1 MGERKIRQLKL
12 LISIILFF
20 LFLLSALPSFGV
32 SPQELY
38 QGGIGAFTEGFY
50 PVAEARFREF
60 LRLYPRHSQ
69 AQGVRYLL
77 GKALYEQK
85 KFSDTK
91 KEFLEL
97 VDLQKNSLANDAVYF
112 LLGLSCEKLND
123 VLNAQDNFLAVV
135 TRYPQSP
142 WYAPSLF
149 FLGKISF
156 REGRFSKAE
165 MYLKKALQVRTISS
179 SLSTNSKFWL
189 GLAFYEQKKLKETEN
204 LLQELLD
211 NNLQEDL
218 VQETLYWLGTT
229 YVKLKQYKKGVIIF
243 RTLLNQFPQSSLSSY
258 ALYGEALCL
267 YQSGRKEE
275 ALQMLVTLTKSFP
288 PASVLP
294 EIMIFMGKL
303 TIDLD
308 RYHEAKIVFKDFLGR
323 FPRDNRRGDIL
334 FNLGWSYLRQ
344 GDLPHVKEIAYEII
358 KFYPDDRKKALAQ
371 YILAELSTYDGNC
384 KEAMPYWF
392 NLLNIVEY
400 RQDALFKIALCS
412 FLEKKCKESLVNIDL
427 LQFEYPH
434 FYNIHEALWIQGES
448 FREIGNISE
457 ANKSFRTIIK
467 EHKKA
472 LWYPWSIFRLIT
484 ILLDENMQEAENFFD
499 ILRKR
504 YPSHEL
510 LYEAALKLG
519 IKKLESAEYESAL
532 NYLDIASH
540 SPDMRLVNDA
550 ACCQGET
557 YLSLREY
564 QKALI
569 AYQKVVAQNPLLEG
583 TLVAVSFLEIGNIN
597 YLMNDQQKAKEAY
610 KKAIEFSPDKF
621 FKTRVKKFLKEL
633 ERGGT

>member
-1 MGERKIRQLKL
+1 MGKRRLRQLKL
-12 LISIILFF
+12 LIGIIFFSYF
-20 LFLLSALPSFGV
+20 LFPTLPSFGV

-91 KEFLEL
+91 KEFFDL
-97 VDLQKNSLANDAVYF
+97 VDLQKSSLANDAVYF
-112 LLGLSCEKLND
+112 WLGLSCEKLGD
-123 VLNAQDNFLAVV
+123 VLNAQNNFLAIV

-149 FLGKISF
+149 LLGKISF
-156 REGRFSKAE
+156 RERRFSKAE

-189 GLAFYEQKKLKETEN
+189 GLVFYEQKKFKETES
-204 LLQELLD
+204 LLKEMLD

-218 VQETLYWLGTT
+218 LEETLYWLGTT
-229 YVKLKQYKKGVIIF
+229 YVKLEKYKKGVIIY
-243 RTLLNQFPQSSLSSY
+243 RSLLNQFPQSSLSSY
-258 ALYGEALCL
+258 ALFGEALCL
-267 YQSGRKEE
+267 YQSDRKEE
-275 ALQMLVTLTKSFP
+275 ALQILMTLTKSFP
-288 PASVLP
+288 PAPILSEV
-294 EIMIFMGKL
+294 MIFMAKL
-303 TIDLD
+303 AIDLD
-308 RYHEAKIVFKDFLGR
+308 RYQEAIILFKEFLSR
-323 FPRDNRRGDIL
+323 FPQDNRREAIL
-334 FNLGWSYLRQ
+334 LNLGWCYLRQ

-358 KFYPDDRKKALAQ
+358 KLFPDERKKTLAQ
-371 YILAELSTYDGNC
+371 YILAELNTYDGNC
-384 KEAMPYWF
+384 KESMPYWF

-412 FLEKKCKESLVNIDL
+412 FLEKKYKESLVNIDL
-427 LQFEYPH
+427 LRFEYPH
-434 FYNIHEALWIQGES
+434 FYDIHEALWIQGES

-467 EHKKA
+467 EHKKSS
-472 LWYPWSIFRLIT
+472 WYPWSIFRLIT
-484 ILLDENMQEAENFFD
+484 ILLDENIQEAEKIFD

-510 LYEAALKLG
+510 VYEAALKLG
-519 IKKLESAEYESAL
+519 IKKLERTEYESAL
-532 NYLDIASH
+532 NYLNIASH
-540 SPDMRLVNDA
+540 SPDVNLVNDA

-557 YLSLREY
+557 YLNLRQY

-569 AYQKVVAQNPLLEG
+569 AYQKVIAQNPLLEG
-583 TLVAVSFLEIGNIN
+583 TLVALSFLEIGNIN
-597 YLMNDQQKAKEAY
+597 YLMNDRQKAKEPY
-610 KKAIEFSPDKF
+610 KKAIKFSPDEF

-633 ERGGT
+633 EQGGT